1 MIADKK
7 KFYGGMAMFIGFI
20 VVLVFVFAP
29 IFNGENALEYLDS
42 LYNSISKGSAYYI
55 PKVKEESDKF
65 IGNSVNVSLKIGGK
79 DQAQETALLFE
90 AGGAKVIVE
99 DTGLKVIGDLGKI
112 LENCLADADAM
123 YENRG
128 DKVSQK
134 YGYDERRVLF
144 NWWRAFNET
153 DQALKN
159 QKRFKEASAVSLVNQ
174 KAVEASYNYYKIEPQ
189 NITDKLGVVILSLV
203 FYVIYTLWYGFA
215 IMFMFEGCGMR
226 LEH

>member
-7 KFYGGMAMFIGFI
+7 KFYGGLAMFIVFVAI
-20 VVLVFVFAP
+20 LAFVFAP
-29 IFNGENALEYLDS
+29 IFNDKNTLEYLDS
-42 LYNSISKGSAYYI
+42 LYNSISKASAYYI
-55 PKVKEESDKF
+55 PKVKEESDRF
-65 IGNSVNVSLKIGGK
+65 MGNPVNFSLKIRSK

-90 AGGAKVIVE
+90 AGGAKVIDE

-112 LENCLADADAM
+112 LGNCLADADAM
-123 YENRG
+123 YGNHG
-128 DKVSQK
+128 DTVSEK

-144 NWWRAFNET
+144 NWWRAFNGM

-159 QKRFKEASAVSLVNQ
+159 QKRFKEAAAVSLVNM

-189 NITDKLGVVILSLV
+189 NITDRLGLVVLSLA
-203 FYVIYTLWYGFA
+203 FYIIYTLWYGFA
-215 IMFMFEGCGMR
+215 IMFMFEGWGMR

>member
-7 KFYGGMAMFIGFI
+7 KFYGGMAMLI
-20 VVLVFVFAP
+20 VFVAVLVSVFTP
-29 IFNGENALEYLDS
+29 IFEGENVLEYLDS

-65 IGNSVNVSLKIGGK
+65 MGNSVSVSLKIGSK
-79 DQAQETALLFE
+79 DRAQETALLFE
-90 AGGAKVIVE
+90 AGGAKVIGQ

-112 LENCLADADAM
+112 LENCLADANAM

-128 DKVSQK
+128 EKVSQK
-134 YGYDERRVLF
+134 YGYDERWVLF
-144 NWWRAFNET
+144 NWWQAFNET

-159 QKRFKEASAVSLVNQ
+159 QKRFKEASAVSLVNK
-174 KAVEASYNYYKIEPQ
+174 KAVEASYNYYKIDAQ
-189 NITDKLGVVILSLV
+189 NITDRLGIVILSLA

-215 IMFMFEGCGMR
+215 VMFMFEGCGMR